1 MKSENTRQF
10 AVRLPAALIKR
21 LDAFTER
28 RRKETGISSLTR
40 ADVVR
45 ALLENGVKEKR

>member
-1 MKSENTRQF
+1 MKNEETRQF
-10 AVRLPAALIKR
+10 AVRLPVVLIKR
-21 LDAFTER
+21 LDAYTER
-28 RRKETGISSLTR
+28 RKRETGISSLKR